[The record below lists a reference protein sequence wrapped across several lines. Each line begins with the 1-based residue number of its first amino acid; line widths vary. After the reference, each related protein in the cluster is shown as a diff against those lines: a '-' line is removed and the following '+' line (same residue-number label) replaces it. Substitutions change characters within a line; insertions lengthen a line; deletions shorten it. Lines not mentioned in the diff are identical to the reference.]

1 MRVGLFL
8 GVMACVVLG
17 GVSLLSA
24 EEAEMKDMYP
34 HLNSNA
40 DGSPPACTLKRAEA
54 LWLTEQ
60 MEAGTIRTATEED
73 IKAWED
79 LAKKKNRPNQTIY
92 VSRDCGRI
100 YAILKPMVIDG
111 LSEMDRVFIVPK
123 GVPFPEVGSGVAVYD
138 INRGGAFQAGSY
150 DDGEQQGYGLYPD
163 APNNPFK
170 KQPSNSTS
178 Q

>member
-79 LAKKKNRPNQTIY
+79 LAKKKNRRIQDIHL
-92 VSRDCGRI
+92 DCGRT
-100 YAILKPMVIDG
+100 YVILKPMVIPREISKQRM
-111 LSEMDRVFIVPK
+111 LDRIVFIVDK
-123 GVPFPEVGSGVAVYD
+123 GVPFPEVRSGSLVCD
-138 INRGGAFQAGSY
+138 QETGGWYMLGRY
-150 DDGEQQGYGLYPD
+150 DDGIKEGDMARNFPRYDPTIY
-163 APNNPFK
+163 
-170 KQPSNSTS
+170 SN
-178 Q
+178 QK